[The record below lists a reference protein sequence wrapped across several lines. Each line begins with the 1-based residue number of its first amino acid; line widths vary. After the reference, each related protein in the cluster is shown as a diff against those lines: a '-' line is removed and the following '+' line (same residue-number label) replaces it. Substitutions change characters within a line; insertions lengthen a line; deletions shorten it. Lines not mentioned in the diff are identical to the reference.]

1 MNKTYNNKMILPKI
15 IHQIWIGPKKRPDIW
30 MDTVKKFASD
40 FGYEYKLWN
49 DENVSKVKL
58 INQKYYDNDPT
69 YHGKADMLR
78 YELLYRHGG
87 IFIDADSVI
96 TKPEQLNELLEE
108 FDADAGFGF
117 EIDNVLVCQG
127 VCMSIPKSLFM
138 KLCIDEIPKR
148 DFTQLPWIAT
158 GPKLITQLLIRNK
171 NIPIKLYKSTI
182 FYPIRWHGIQD
193 INMHEKMEL
202 PPESVMFQY
211 GYTTN
216 NLESKI

>member
-1 MNKTYNNKMILPKI
+1 MIPKI
-15 IHQIWIGPKKRPDIW
+15 VHQIWIGPKKRPDIW

-40 FGYEYKLWN
+40 YGFEYKLWN
-49 DENVSKVKL
+49 DENVKDLKL
-58 INQKYYDNDPT
+58 INQKYYDENTT
-69 YHGKADMLR
+69 YHGKSDILR
-78 YELLYRHGG
+78 YELLHRYGG

-96 TKPEQLNELLEE
+96 TNGQKLNKLLED
-108 FDADAGFGF
+108 FSTDAGFGF
-117 EIDNVLVCQG
+117 EIDNTLVCQG
-127 VCMSIPKSLFM
+127 VCMSIPNSIFM

-148 DFTQLPWIAT
+148 DYRQLPWLTT
-158 GPKLITQLLIRNK
+158 GPMLITDLLKRN
-171 NIPIKLYKSTI
+171 NTIPITLYKSTV

-193 INMHEKMEL
+193 IHMHEKMQL

>member
-1 MNKTYNNKMILPKI
+1 MLLPKI

-49 DENVSKVKL
+49 DENVSKLKL
-58 INQKYYDNDPT
+58 VNQKYYDNDPT

-78 YELLYRHGG
+78 YELLHTYGG
-87 IFIDADSVI
+87 VFIDADSVI
-96 TKPEQLNELLEE
+96 TKPQQLNELLEA
-108 FDADAGFGF
+108 FNTDAGFGF

-127 VCMSIPKSLFM
+127 VCMSIPNSLFM
-138 KLCIDEIPKR
+138 KLCIDEIPNR
-148 DFTQLPWIAT
+148 DFKQLPWIAT
-158 GPKLITQLLIRNK
+158 GPRLITELLIRNK
-171 NIPIKLYKSTI
+171 DIPITLYKSTV

-211 GYTTN
+211 GYSTN